1 MTIDGSLPRW
11 ETVALGAVKDY
22 KVFGVQQVER
32 RSTRTGS
39 VGSYQILHMPA
50 WANVVALTPEREVV
64 LVEQYRHGVDE
75 VTLEIPGGVV
85 ESDEEPVVAAARE
98 LREETGYE
106 GSHVQWLGEV
116 LPNPAIQNNA
126 CTTWLIEEARPVAE
140 PSPDEGEHIVVVTVP
155 LERIP
160 TLLRQGRIRHS
171 LVVAA
176 FHWLHLWQTSR

>member
-11 ETVALGAVKDY
+11 ETVALGEVEDY
-22 KVFGVQQVER
+22 KVFGVQRVER
-32 RSTRTGS
+32 RSTRTGL

-50 WANVVALTPEREVV
+50 WANVVALTPEGQVV
-64 LVEQYRHGVDE
+64 LIEQYRHGIDD

-85 ESDEEPVVAAARE
+85 EPGEDPAVAAVRE

-106 GSHVQWLGEV
+106 GDTLERIGEV

-126 CTTWLIEEARPVAE
+126 CTTWLIEGARPVTE
-140 PSPDEGEHIVVVTVP
+140 PTPDEGEHIVVVTVP
-155 LERIP
+155 LEEIP
-160 TLLRQGRIRHS
+160 TLLRQGRIQHS

-176 FHWLHLWQTSR
+176 FHWLHLWQTSP